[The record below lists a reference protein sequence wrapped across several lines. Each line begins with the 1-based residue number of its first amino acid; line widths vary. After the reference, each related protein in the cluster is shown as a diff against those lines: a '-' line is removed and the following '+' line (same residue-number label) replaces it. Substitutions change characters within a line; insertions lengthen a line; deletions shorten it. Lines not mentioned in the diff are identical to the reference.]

1 MLCGRFPSLCGC
13 SKATSLPFR
22 ENLRK
27 PLRPMARHGPSSC
40 GELSSR
46 FLRPE
51 LSRQSCFRSSQP
63 GTSFSSLLSSSK
75 TPPSRQHRFFL
86 RDMSGLKDSSTWALL
101 RQQHSSP
108 LCPACWS
115 SRSFNA
121 SLCLDF
127 LPDRLR
133 DNNVST
139 TRYLFTQFLTHRYER
154 HQMTVNR
161 RTTTLLAVAASTA
174 LALAGCSTTNTDATG
189 PITLTFS
196 SPAFQDATV
205 KATTD
210 IVDSWNKS
218 NPTIQIKYQKVD
230 PNSVHD
236 KLVTQ
241 FAGDSAPDI
250 IQDESSDL
258 AGFTRQGYL
267 ADLAALIPDGVK
279 KDIPE
284 SVWDAVT
291 YDGKI
296 SGVPT
301 IAQVYTLFANTDALT
316 AAGISLPT
324 RDKPGT
330 WDDLATNATK
340 LKPAG
345 DGYGFAWS
353 LKSPAL
359 GLMSSGLAFGG
370 QYLSGGTAKPTMAVT
385 DKELEVPKRVK
396 ALLDSGV
403 MAPTSLAQSGPE
415 ILPGFF
421 AGEEFRWWMLGLLK
435 GTKQGKAAN
444 PQTLSI
450 SEQSKYKKEAMKFIE
465 YYAKAENIA
474 ALSEGD
480 AMIPASKAAAEIV
493 TKKLTG
499 RHGWENILAASSQLV
514 DAPWNK
520 ADNFP
525 RFKTEIGNPT
535 FQEYLGGKIDL
546 ETLRQRLVDGWRKAN
561 E

>member
-121 SLCLDF
+121 SLCLGF

-154 HQMTVNR
+154 HQMTVHR

-174 LALAGCSTTNTDATG
+174 LALAGCSTTNTEATG
-189 PITLTFS
+189 PIPLTFS

-210 IVDSWNKS
+210 IVDSWNKA

-236 KLVTQ
+236 KLVPQ

-258 AGFTRQGYL
+258 AGFTLQEYRQL
-267 ADLAALIPDGVK
+267 RR
-279 KDIPE
+279 
-284 SVWDAVT
+284 
-291 YDGKI
+291 
-296 SGVPT
+296 
-301 IAQVYTLFANTDALT
+301 YTPCLQT
-316 AAGISLPT
+316 PT
-324 RDKPGT
+324 RSRQRGSHCPLVISRGRGMIWPPTRQNSSLQATDTDSPG
-330 WDDLATNATK
+330 
-340 LKPAG
+340 
-345 DGYGFAWS
+345 
-353 LKSPAL
+353 
-359 GLMSSGLAFGG
+359 
-370 QYLSGGTAKPTMAVT
+370 
-385 DKELEVPKRVK
+385 
-396 ALLDSGV
+396 
-403 MAPTSLAQSGPE
+403 
-415 ILPGFF
+415 
-421 AGEEFRWWMLGLLK
+421 
-435 GTKQGKAAN
+435 
-444 PQTLSI
+444 
-450 SEQSKYKKEAMKFIE
+450 
-465 YYAKAENIA
+465 
-474 ALSEGD
+474 
-480 AMIPASKAAAEIV
+480 
-493 TKKLTG
+493 
-499 RHGWENILAASSQLV
+499 ASSRPRSGSCPADSLSV
-514 DAPWNK
+514 DS
-520 ADNFP
+520 
-525 RFKTEIGNPT
+525 T
-535 FQEYLGGKIDL
+535 FQEEPLN
-546 ETLRQRLVDGWRKAN
+546 QRWR
-561 E
+561 